1 MAGIL
6 SLPIKAEGS
15 KASLESLKNQVVYV
29 KSFTV
34 SQKDM
39 LESVYRVTSTT
50 EADWTITKE
59 PSNKRY
65 ANGMKEMY
73 EGSRE
78 GFAKMLYTRVFYPD
92 GCGDIEYKGTINDLL
107 GLPTEDIDAAT
118 WVALD
123 RAKFH
128 PWS

>member
-1 MAGIL
+1 M
-6 SLPIKAEGS
+6 SLPIQDENSEAC
-15 KASLESLKNQVVYV
+15 LENLKNQVVYL
-29 KSFTV
+29 KSFTI

-39 LESVYRVTSTT
+39 LDSVYRVTGAT

-59 PSNKRY
+59 SSQERY
-65 ANGMKEMY
+65 AKGMKDMY

-92 GCGDIEYKGTINDLL
+92 GCGDVEHKGLINDLL
-107 GLPTEDIDAAT
+107 ALPTENLDTATTAAIE
-118 WVALD
+118 
-123 RAKFH
+123 RAKTH

>member
-1 MAGIL
+1 MAAIL
-6 SLPIKAEGS
+6 SLPITTQGS
-15 KASLESLKNQVVYV
+15 LASLENLKNQVVYI

-39 LESVYRVTSTT
+39 LESVYRVTGTN

-59 PSNKRY
+59 SSSERY
-65 ANGMKEMY
+65 AQGTKEMY
-73 EGSRE
+73 GGSRE

-92 GCGDIEYKGTINDLL
+92 GCGDIEHKGTINALL
-107 GLPTEDIDAAT
+107 GLPVEDIDAAT
-118 WVALD
+118 LVAID
-123 RAKFH
+123 RAKNY

>member
-15 KASLESLKNQVVYV
+15 EASLENLKNRVVYV

-39 LESVYRVTSTT
+39 LESVYRVTGTT

-59 PSNKRY
+59 SSIERY
-65 ANGMKEMY
+65 TNGLKEMY
-73 EGSRE
+73 EGSRN

-92 GCGDIEYKGTINDLL
+92 GCGDIEHKGTINDLL

-118 WVALD
+118 RVAVD
-123 RAKFH
+123 RAKTH

>member
-1 MAGIL
+1 M
-6 SLPIKAEGS
+6 AEGP
-15 KASLESLKNQVVYV
+15 KACLENLKNQVVYV

-39 LESVYRVTSTT
+39 LESVYRVTGTK

-59 PSNKRY
+59 PSQERY
-65 ANGMKEMY
+65 AKGMKEMY

-92 GCGDIEYKGTINDLL
+92 GCGDIEHKGTVNDLL
-107 GLPTEDIDAAT
+107 GLPTEDMDAAT
-118 WVALD
+118 LVAIE
-123 RAKFH
+123 RAKTH